1 MLDAHTNPGR
11 GQTNTQYF
19 FGARFPMVCSVCS
32 HLLLSKPKGCYH
44 PPTLRGTPT
53 WTCCGGCG
61 PGSGSFACV
70 GSWIS
75 SCCGSGTCG
84 GTCSWIAW
92 GGGGGRDQCPY
103 PCWRWA
109 RGSVGGVRAG
119 GGPSYLCRERDRDLR
134 RRDLDRER
142 ECLRFSSFLTVDNE
156 QRTQLWY
163 SEGSRNQNEN
173 PEETALGN

>member
-1 MLDAHTNPGR
+1 MG
-11 GQTNTQYF
+11 GEG
-19 FGARFPMVCSVCS
+19 GAEISVRT
-32 HLLLSKPKGCYH
+32 H
-44 PPTLRGTPT
+44 
-53 WTCCGGCG
+53 
-61 PGSGSFACV
+61 V
-70 GSWIS
+70 
-75 SCCGSGTCG
+75 
-84 GTCSWIAW
+84 
-92 GGGGGRDQCPY
+92 GGGHVVVWEVC
-103 PCWRWA
+103 
-109 RGSVGGVRAG
+109 VRG